1 MTARNYLATLLVLG
15 CMAFMASAADQ
26 IALTIHVHEGDL
38 NGTLL
43 SGVRITGQDASGE
56 DFDVTTDS
64 DGIAIVKGEP
74 GTWTFAFEKSGYETL
89 YLNWDATKTEDT
101 AAYLEKTS
109 SQEVSSSQD
118 QVTLTI
124 YVHEGSLDGDLLS
137 GVQISGEDAAGNSF
151 QGTTDSSGTAVITG
165 APGSWQFTFEKRGY
179 ETLTL
184 KYDAAQTEATA
195 AYLEKST

>member
-1 MTARNYLATLLVLG
+1 MTARNYLAALLVLVS
-15 CMAFMASAADQ
+15 MAFMASAADQ
-26 IALTIHVHEGDL
+26 ITLTIHVHEGDL

-43 SGVRITGQDASGE
+43 SGVQIAGQDASGE
-56 DFDVTTDS
+56 GFDVTTDS
-64 DGIAIVKGEP
+64 DGIAIVTGTP
-74 GTWTFAFEKSGYETL
+74 GTWTFTFEKSGYETL

-109 SQEVSSSQD
+109 YKKTLSSQD

-124 YVHEGSLDGDLLS
+124 HVHEGSLDGDLLS
-137 GVQISGEDAAGNSF
+137 GVQISGKDAAGNSF
-151 QGTTDSSGTAVITG
+151 EGTTDSSGTAIITG
-165 APGSWQFTFEKRGY
+165 TPGTWTFTFKKIGH

-184 KYDAAQTEATA
+184 KYNATQTEATA

>member
-1 MTARNYLATLLVLG
+1 MALV
-15 CMAFMASAADQ
+15 ASAADQ

-74 GTWTFAFEKSGYETL
+74 GTWTFAFEKTGYQTL

-101 AAYLEKTS
+101 AAYLERTS
-109 SQEVSSSQD
+109 SKTTSSSQD
-118 QVTLTI
+118 QVTLTV

-137 GVQISGEDAAGNSF
+137 GVQISGEDAAGDSF
-151 QGTTDSSGTAVITG
+151 EATTDSSGTAVITG

-179 ETLTL
+179 QTLTL
-184 KYDAAQTEATA
+184 NYDATQTEATA

>member
-1 MTARNYLATLLVLG
+1 MTAQNYLATLLILG
-15 CMAFMASAADQ
+15 CMAFTASAADQ

-43 SGVRITGQDASGE
+43 SGVQITGQDASGK
-56 DFDVTTDS
+56 DFEATTDS

-74 GTWTFAFEKSGYETL
+74 GTWTFVFKKSGYETL

-101 AAYLEKTS
+101 AAYLERAS
-109 SQEVSSSQD
+109 SKMSSSSQD

-124 YVHEGSLDGDLLS
+124 YVHEGSLEGDLLS
-137 GVQISGEDAAGNSF
+137 GVQIFGEDAAGDSF
-151 QGTTDSSGTAVITG
+151 EATTDSSGTAVITG
-165 APGSWQFTFEKRGY
+165 TPGSWQFTFEKRGY

-184 KYDAAQTEATA
+184 NYDVAQTEATA
-195 AYLEKST
+195 AYLEKSA